1 MLRTMRHLIGATVA
15 ATDETV
21 GELDD
26 AYFDD
31 RHWAVRYL
39 VVRSDEADH
48 AAPLMVSPV
57 AVEAISED
65 ASRIDLAVDKESVEK
80 APGVGHEQPVSVQRE
95 RAYYDYYGWPYYWQG
110 PGVWGAWSGAAGMRM
125 LPVGVPPDRVVADE
139 LSGQEEAEAGAA
151 GSGEL
156 DETSRH
162 LRSANEVIGY
172 FVEATD
178 HEVGHVEDLLLDP
191 DSWRLTAVVVDTS
204 NWWFGKRVAVP
215 SEHFVAVDWETETV
229 SVDLTRAQVK
239 AEHEYRPE
247 DAD

>member
-1 MLRTMRHLIGATVA
+1 MTCTLRHLIGATVE
-15 ATDETV
+15 ATDGVV
-21 GELDD
+21 GELED

-39 VVRSDEADH
+39 VVGSEEADRSV
-48 AAPLMVSPV
+48 PLLISPV
-57 AVEAISED
+57 AVECISED
-65 ASRIDLAVDKESVEK
+65 PARIELALDKEQVER

-95 RAYYDYYGWPYYWQG
+95 RDYYDYYGWPYYWQG

-125 LPVGVPPDRVVADE
+125 VPAGVPPERVLPKEQPTPSDTE
-139 LSGQEEAEAGAA
+139 
-151 GSGEL
+151 

-162 LRSANEVIGY
+162 LRSANEVIDY

-178 HEVGHVEDLLLDP
+178 HEVGHVEDLLLDAE
-191 DSWRLTAVVVDTS
+191 SWRLVAVVVDTS

-229 SVDLTRAQVK
+229 SVDMTRDEVK
-239 AEHEYRPE
+239 ASHEYSP
-247 DAD
+247 DD